1 VQASLIVIHPI
12 KPVPECQTM
21 RSKIIAGKRRQTSKR
36 VKKGWVLSA
45 AVIEMEILF
54 AFIPAFLQTQ
64 DGL

>member
-1 VQASLIVIHPI
+1 
-12 KPVPECQTM
+12 M

-54 AFIPAFLQTQ
+54 AFIAAFPQTQ